1 MKFNW
6 NGISSDSLGM
16 IVEKYPGR
24 PFPQRKCTIYSVA
37 GRSGDLIVDEDAY
50 TNVIQEYQVYVKG
63 DGTLQTKLSTIAA
76 WLIGTA
82 GYQKL
87 TDDYDT
93 SIYRMARV
101 ANAVEFLNS
110 LNKFGK
116 ATLQFDCKPQRYPV
130 VDEVWSHFVDDLGYT
145 FTYPSVGLLP
155 AYPLIEITNKAANTL
170 PTIVTP
176 TLTIRIGTPA
186 AIAKIVIDFSTQS
199 IYNAYNN
206 QRPMLT
212 TDTGTWEKLG
222 DGDTI
227 YAVEEAG
234 SLQGFNVKV
243 TTRRFGV

>member
-1 MKFNW
+1 MKFTW

-50 TNVIQEYQVYVKG
+50 TNVTQEYQVYVKG
-63 DGTLQTKLSTIAA
+63 DNTLQTKLTTIAK

-110 LNKFGK
+110 LNRYGR
-116 ATLQFDCKPQRYPV
+116 ATLQFDCQPQRYPI
-130 VDEVWSHFVDDLGYT
+130 VDEVMSHLVDDLGYT
-145 FTYPSVGLLP
+145 FTYPTNGLLP
-155 AYPLIEITNKAANTL
+155 AYPLIEITGKTASMI

-176 TLTIRIGTPA
+176 TMTIKIGDTS
-186 AIAKIVIDFSTQS
+186 AIAKLVIDFATQS
-199 IYNAYNN
+199 IYNAANN
-206 QRPMLT
+206 QRPQYT
-212 TDTGTWEKLG
+212 SATGTWEKLG

-227 YAVEEAG
+227 YAEEEAG
-234 SLQGFNVKV
+234 ALPGVTVKV
-243 TTRRFGV
+243 ITRRYGI